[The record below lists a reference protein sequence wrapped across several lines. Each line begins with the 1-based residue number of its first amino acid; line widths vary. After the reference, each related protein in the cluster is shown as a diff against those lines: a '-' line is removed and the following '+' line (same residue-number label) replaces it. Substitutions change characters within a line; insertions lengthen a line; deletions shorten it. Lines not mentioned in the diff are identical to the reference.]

1 MKNHYQRMLRA
12 YLALVEGF
20 TVPRNRIGL
29 ATFRVFSGCLILVE
43 YLLNYR
49 QRHFLFG
56 PNGVHPWD
64 MLVANYEGFS
74 LYRISNSPICFELL
88 FHLGIAVTIVWVLG
102 FRTRLFTPLTYI
114 FWWSLRQ
121 TNPFLWDGGDN
132 LLQIVLV
139 FACFADLS
147 PVRRN
152 STPPGPNLQR
162 SLLSSVAGLIHNGAL
177 LAMAVQ
183 VCLLYGVS
191 ALSKV
196 QGEVW
201 QNGTALYYALWPEQF
216 SFPGVSELL
225 FRDARLLALATHATV
240 FFQVSFPFLFC
251 LNRRTRHIAVA
262 IAVTFHLGIAAVMGL
277 FTFAGFMIAADLALV
292 SDSAYLR
299 LADLASAFAA
309 RIWGRARRG
318 VEAQSAAKLSAG

>member
-1 MKNHYQRMLRA
+1 MKNHYQRLLQA
-12 YLALVEGF
+12 YLTLVESF
-20 TVPRNRIGL
+20 TAPRNRIGL
-29 ATFRVFSGCLILVE
+29 ALFRVLSGCLILVE

-56 PNGVHPWD
+56 PNGMHPWD

-74 LYRISNSPICFELL
+74 LYRISSSPVWFELV
-88 FHLGIAVTIVWVLG
+88 FHLGIAVTIGWVLG
-102 FRTRLFTPLTYI
+102 FKTRLLTPLTYI

-147 PVRRN
+147 PARRN
-152 STPPGPNLQR
+152 SPPPEP
-162 SLLSSVAGLIHNGAL
+162 SWLSSVAGLIHNGAL

-225 FRDARLLALATHATV
+225 FRDARLLALATHGTV

-299 LADLASAFAA
+299 LADVVKGCAA
-309 RIWGRARRG
+309 RVWSRARRE
-318 VEAQSAAKLSAG
+318 VQASSTSKLSAEVG